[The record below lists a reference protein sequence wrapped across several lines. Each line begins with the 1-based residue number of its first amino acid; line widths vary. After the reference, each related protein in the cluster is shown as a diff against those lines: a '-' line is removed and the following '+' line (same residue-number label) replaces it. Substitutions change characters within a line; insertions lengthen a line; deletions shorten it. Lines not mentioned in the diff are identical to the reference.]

1 MVESLDQAVKL
12 VNDCDKKASSPTKSK
27 KGKKIRSS
35 SFLEF
40 QKNIKSKNNT
50 KEKVPK

>member
-1 MVESLDQAVKL
+1 MVERSEEVRI
-12 VNDCDKKASSPTKSK
+12 VNEGDKKDSSPTKSK